1 MKLDKNTM
9 LLYGVT
15 DRTWT
20 HNKTLA
26 MQVEE
31 ALKGGV
37 TCIQLREKNLDNN
50 EFLKLAYEIKE
61 ICNQYSVPF
70 IINDNVSV
78 ALECGADG
86 IHVGQHDME
95 SLKVKEMIGEHMIL
109 GISVQTVKQ
118 AIEAE
123 KNGAHYLGVGAIFTT
138 STKLDANVVSH
149 RVLKEICETVSIP
162 VVAIG
167 GINRDNI
174 LKLSG
179 TKVDGVALVSSIFA
193 NRNIEEECNELLKL
207 SIEMVKGV

>member
-1 MKLDKNTM
+1 MKLDKKTM

-20 HNKTLA
+20 QDQTLT

-37 TCIQLREKNLDNN
+37 TCIQLREKELDDK

-61 ICNQYSVPF
+61 LCNQYGVPF
-70 IINDNVSV
+70 IINDNV
-78 ALECGADG
+78 AIATKCGADG

-95 SLKVKEMIGEHMIL
+95 SLKVKEMIEDHMIL
-109 GISVQTVKQ
+109 GVSVQTVSQ

-123 KNGAHYLGVGAIFTT
+123 KNGAHYLGVGAVFTT
-138 STKLDANVVSH
+138 STKLDADTVSH
-149 RVLKEICETVSIP
+149 STLKEICEAVSIP

-167 GINRDNI
+167 GINKHNI
-174 LKLSG
+174 HELSG
-179 TKVDGVALVSSIFA
+179 TKVDGVALVSAIFA
-193 NRNIEEECNELLKL
+193 SANIESECMELLEL
-207 SIEMVKGV
+207 SMNMVKG